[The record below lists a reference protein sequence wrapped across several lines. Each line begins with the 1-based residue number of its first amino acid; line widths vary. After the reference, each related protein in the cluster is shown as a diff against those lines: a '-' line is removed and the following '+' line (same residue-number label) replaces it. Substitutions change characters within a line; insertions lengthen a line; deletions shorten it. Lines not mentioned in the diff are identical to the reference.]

1 MDIAQIPIVDFLK
14 YCKQG
19 AREKGFYW
27 LACIICRERDS
38 EQFYTK
44 IKNDWNSLDSIT
56 GKKLLILFAGN
67 ETRDNAL
74 ISDTKKAYVKRY
86 NPFVTIIGAKTKI
99 KVDLSSVR
107 WKLLKE
113 QAECVEQTQTDA
125 VDSLMNYFGV
135 QEYQVPCLVYIPLYK
150 DKYVFDNVI
159 IPIPNKGADLYRY
172 FKEIFN
178 EIGPKIVKISSEQ
191 NDLLERIDVVH
202 DNLMMLIKG
211 RRDEGVIIQSM
222 DELKYY
228 KCDKPVRGEISR
240 YIDLCKEYERKYK
253 QAYSYYN
260 NRKSD
265 LLREIEEV
273 FKNKSIYKE
282 QKQPVSVCISIGE
295 NNTLEGNQ
303 FNVSILSIK

>member
-1 MDIAQIPIVDFLK
+1 
-14 YCKQG
+14 
-19 AREKGFYW
+19 
-27 LACIICRERDS
+27 
-38 EQFYTK
+38 
-44 IKNDWNSLDSIT
+44 
-56 GKKLLILFAGN
+56 
-67 ETRDNAL
+67 
-74 ISDTKKAYVKRY
+74 
-86 NPFVTIIGAKTKI
+86 
-99 KVDLSSVR
+99 
-107 WKLLKE
+107 
-113 QAECVEQTQTDA
+113 
-125 VDSLMNYFGV
+125 
-135 QEYQVPCLVYIPLYK
+135 
-150 DKYVFDNVI
+150 
-159 IPIPNKGADLYRY
+159 
-172 FKEIFN
+172 
-178 EIGPKIVKISSEQ
+178 
-191 NDLLERIDVVH
+191 
-202 DNLMMLIKG
+202 MMLIKG